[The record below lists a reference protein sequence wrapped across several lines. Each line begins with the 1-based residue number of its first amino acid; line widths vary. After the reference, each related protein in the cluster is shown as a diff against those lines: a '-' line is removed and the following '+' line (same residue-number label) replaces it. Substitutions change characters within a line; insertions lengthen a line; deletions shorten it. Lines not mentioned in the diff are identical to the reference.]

1 VISSEHKFIFLHV
14 PKTAGNAVQ
23 TYLLPFSD
31 DRKVVHGHQDGVERF
46 DVRGAV
52 TPTKHAMLQAYA
64 DRLGPQLAAFKVILP
79 IRDPLDRALSFYFSP
94 FRGVGR
100 GAGFVP
106 AFSLE
111 KFEEMI
117 RAIPPMVDYIRVGGE
132 IRQPDFL
139 LRFDSLA
146 ADLGA
151 VAGRFGLPPPVL
163 PVLNRSLDQGGVREG
178 LKRDPAVIDAVRTR
192 FGEDY
197 AVFRLAPP
205 E

>member
-1 VISSEHKFIFLHV
+1 VISSTHKFIFLHV

-46 DVRGAV
+46 DVRGTV
-52 TPTKHAMLQAYA
+52 TPNKHAMLEAYA
-64 DRLGPQLAAFKVILP
+64 DRLGPQLADFKVILP

-94 FRGVGR
+94 FRGAGR
-100 GAGFVP
+100 GEGFVP

-111 KFEEMI
+111 KFAEMI
-117 RAIPPMVDYIRVGGE
+117 RAIPPMVDYLSVGGE
-132 IRQPDFL
+132 VRRPNFL

-146 ADLGA
+146 ADLAA
-151 VAGRFGLPPPVL
+151 VAMHFDLPPPVL
-163 PVLNRSLDQGGVREG
+163 PVLNRSLDQGGMRER
-178 LKRDPAVIDAVRTR
+178 LKREPGVISAVRTR

-197 AVFRLAPP
+197 AYFGFTEPD
-205 E
+205 